1 MVEKLKLKED
11 NLLLIIISLFLI
23 IFILV
28 NLILQQKGNKY
39 IFTHNEIYSVCNDA
53 KYFSDL
59 KCKDIKSKSDPLIRY
74 YQLINDTSFQS
85 IIYFAP
91 LLVIIPSAII
101 IHRNMK
107 NGYMKNVLTRTNY
120 SNYIKSVIKKTIKFS
135 GILPLFILTMLF
147 ISGILCRNFSYGT
160 HKEMFGYF
168 TSPSIE
174 FYGKIPQFLLLYI
187 FNMLLFSMFYMNLT
201 YICAKK
207 SSNVFVTIIYT
218 YLCYFVVDIIGE
230 VFVGG
235 LLFAQILNYKG
246 VSDYLNLLN
255 IWTYFDIHN
264 LLYLCIYPI
273 LLVLVSGIA
282 VYFLYRKRERILILN
297 EK

>member
-1 MVEKLKLKED
+1 MKTLKLHEEKL
-11 NLLLIIISLFLI
+11 LLLIVSVFLI
-23 IFILV
+23 IFIMV
-28 NLILQQKGNKY
+28 NLFLQKYHNRY
-39 IFTHNEIYSVCNDA
+39 IFMHNESYSICNEA
-53 KYFSDL
+53 ESLNDL
-59 KCKDIKSKSDPLIRY
+59 KCKNIKSKSDPLIRY
-74 YQLINDTSFQS
+74 YQLINDTSFSS
-85 IIYFAP
+85 IVYFGP
-91 LLVIIPSAII
+91 LLVIIPCAII

-107 NGYMKNVLTRTNY
+107 NGYMKNVLTRTSY
-120 SNYIKSVIKKTIKFS
+120 SSYIKSVMKKTIKFS
-135 GILPLFILTMLF
+135 VILPVFIMIMLL

-174 FYGKIPQFLLLYI
+174 FYGRIPQFLLIYI
-187 FNMLLFSMFYMNLT
+187 FNMLLFSIFYMNLT

-218 YLCYFVVDIIGE
+218 YLCYFVIDIIGE

-235 LLFAQILNYKG
+235 LLFAQVLNYKG
-246 VSDYLNLLN
+246 ISDYLNLLN
-255 IWTYFDIHN
+255 VWAYFDIHN

-273 LLVLVSGIA
+273 SLVLVSSII
-282 VYFLYRKRERILILN
+282 VYFLYKKRERILILN